1 VQLFSCDEINLRFSH
16 VAATMQKM
24 AGHGTRGVLKRG
36 KGGAISQ
43 MAARVPESPNN
54 VTSIPSI

>member
-1 VQLFSCDEINLRFSH
+1 
-16 VAATMQKM
+16 MQKM